1 MITENDFFKK
11 QEQFKT
17 WFLNEKKNCNTM
29 EKHVVEFKYFL
40 SNIIYASHNLSNN
53 IWTLIKYQE
62 HMISIAEQVELS
74 SEDIDY
80 MRQQLDYNKQIQE
93 EISR

>member
-1 MITENDFFKK
+1 
-11 QEQFKT
+11 
-17 WFLNEKKNCNTM
+17 
-29 EKHVVEFKYFL
+29 
-40 SNIIYASHNLSNN
+40 
-53 IWTLIKYQE
+53 
-62 HMISIAEQVELS
+62 MISIAEQVELS